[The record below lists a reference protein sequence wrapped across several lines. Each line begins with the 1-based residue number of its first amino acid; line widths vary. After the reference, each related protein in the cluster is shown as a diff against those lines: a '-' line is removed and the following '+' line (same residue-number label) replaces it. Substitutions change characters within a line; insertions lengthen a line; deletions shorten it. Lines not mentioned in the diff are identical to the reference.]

1 MCPEW
6 FLLPVEEAHLIVN
19 ELHLEKFS
27 DKSYRAL
34 ALIKWRGAP
43 SYEILQTSFEIFV
56 GRP

>member
-27 DKSYRAL
+27 DKSHRAL
-34 ALIKWRGAP
+34 ALIKWGGAP

>member
-19 ELHLEKFS
+19 ESHLEKFS
-27 DKSYRAL
+27 DESHRAL